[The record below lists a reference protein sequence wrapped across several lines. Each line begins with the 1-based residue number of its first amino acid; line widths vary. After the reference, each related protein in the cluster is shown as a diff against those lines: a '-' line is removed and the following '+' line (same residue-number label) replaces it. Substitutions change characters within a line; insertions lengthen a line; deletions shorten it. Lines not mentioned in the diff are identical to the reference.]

1 MAARSLNHRA
11 SAFQPA
17 ARAGGGSRRKWT
29 PSMSQS
35 VVPPQS
41 RPGGAGAS
49 TAASSPM
56 PTRTPPPAGKRRRNA
71 RMTPP
76 SLRIALP
83 FYCAADSSRK
93 PRLGGRKRH
102 FSLTLFAPL
111 RYKRQGHAGFSASER
126 WFVGDGRAA
135 RLRKGSQSRSGA
147 EAKTFIPSVPR
158 PRGARRN
165 PQAAGSAVPHL
176 RRAAGGGGGSGD
188 AAGGGGLLHAPA
200 LQGHALRP
208 GGRRAAATARAEP
221 RPAIQLRAEPDP
233 PDAAREIGRASCRE
247 R

>member
-1 MAARSLNHRA
+1 MAARSLNDRA
-11 SAFQPA
+11 RAFQPT
-17 ARAGGGSRRKWT
+17 ARAGWVARRKWT
-29 PSMSQS
+29 PSMTQS
-35 VVPPQS
+35 VAPPQS
-41 RPGGAGAS
+41 RPARVGAS

-71 RMTPP
+71 RITPP

-102 FSLTLFAPL
+102 FCLTPFAAL

-126 WFVGDGRAA
+126 GFVGDGRAA

-147 EAKTFIPSVPR
+147 EAKTFISTVPR

-165 PQAAGSAVPHL
+165 PQAAGPAVPHL
-176 RRAAGGGGGSGD
+176 RRAAGSGGGSGD
-188 AAGGGGLLHAPA
+188 AAGGGGALHPPPP
-200 LQGHALRP
+200 QSPALRP

-221 RPAIQLRAEPDP
+221 RAAIQLRAEPDP
-233 PDAAREIGRASCRE
+233 PDDAP
-247 R
+247 